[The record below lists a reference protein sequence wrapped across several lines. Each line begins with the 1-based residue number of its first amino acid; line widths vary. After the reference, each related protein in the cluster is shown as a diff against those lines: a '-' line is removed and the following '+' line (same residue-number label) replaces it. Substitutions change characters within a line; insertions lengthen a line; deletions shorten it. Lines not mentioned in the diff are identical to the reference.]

1 MRAALCLAA
10 ALLVPSVAEA
20 GVKQGDR
27 APELTGVK
35 TAEGKQLRLA
45 EHRGKIVVITF
56 GASWCKPCSKELPAL
71 QKIAGPIRK
80 EHKDVVFIAVNTD
93 TEGDDGKVFMQQFK
107 LTCVTVGYDPDN
119 SSVRTYD
126 PDPQPSTYV
135 IDRNGIVRH
144 VQASYHPGD
153 EDTIAKV
160 VKELLAKK

>member
-10 ALLVPSVAEA
+10 TLLVPSVAQA

-27 APELTGVK
+27 APELVEVK
-35 TAEGKQLRLA
+35 TADGKKIQLR
-45 EHRGKIVVITF
+45 EHKGKIVVITF

-80 EHKDVVFIAVNTD
+80 AHKDVVFIAVNTD
-93 TEGDDGKVFMQQFK
+93 EEADAGLAFMKGMK
-107 LTCVTVGYDPDN
+107 LTCLTVGYDPGQR
-119 SSVRTYD
+119 SVGIYD
-126 PDPQPSTYV
+126 PDPQPSTYI

-153 EDTIAKV
+153 EDTVARL
-160 VKELLAKK
+160 VKELVAKK